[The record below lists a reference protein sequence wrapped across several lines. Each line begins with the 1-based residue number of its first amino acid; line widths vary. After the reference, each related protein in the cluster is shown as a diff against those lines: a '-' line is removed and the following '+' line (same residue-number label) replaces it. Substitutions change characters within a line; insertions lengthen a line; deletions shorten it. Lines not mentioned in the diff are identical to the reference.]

1 MSEEVLEKEVFNFE
15 TIKTFEDA
23 CNKLG
28 IDPVEFEQKY
38 SNLKKCDLAFGKL
51 QIIYEAIND
60 GWEAD
65 YSNENEYKYY
75 PYFRWNEISG
85 FSFLASDC
93 NRSLSDVGS
102 LLSTNSEEKSEYIGE
117 QFIDIYNDFLKK

>member
-1 MSEEVLEKEVFNFE
+1 MSEEVLEKEVFDFK

-23 CNKLG
+23 CKKLG

-60 GWEAD
+60 GWIPD
-65 YSNENEYKYY
+65 YSNNEYKHY

-85 FSFLASDC
+85 FSFYFSDFY
-93 NRSLSDVGS
+93 RSLSFVGS